1 MPNLMNII
9 RIDSR
14 AIQHKKV
21 GSSVVMSPQDVNGCL
36 LYLPLEQKIMSLSL
50 DHSGNEHHGILHGTT
65 TIDNGKINKAA
76 NFDGID
82 DLIDCGG
89 YNILDTFTAMAWVKP
104 LNDAMDSELCI
115 IGSRGPEENS
125 FDFKLNP
132 GLIHGDIGI
141 GTDWITTN
149 ADVPFDWVVGEWL
162 HVCYVV
168 TPLYYKIYVNG
179 QLLDTVLY
187 SDLGYEGPQSVVC
200 SDANHILTVGNA
212 NYDGSLIEFFHG
224 VIDEVFVY
232 GRERSDTE
240 IFNYYERTK

>member
-1 MPNLMNII
+1 MPKLMNIT

-21 GSSVVMSPQDVNGCL
+21 GSSVIMSPQDVSGCK
-36 LYLPLEQKIMSLSL
+36 LYLPLEQKSMNLSF

-65 TIDNGKINKAA
+65 TVAGKINKAA
-76 NFDGID
+76 QFDGID

-89 YNILDTFTAMAWVKP
+89 YDILNTFTAMAWVKP
-104 LNDAMDSELCI
+104 MDDSGEFELCVM
-115 IGSRGPEENS
+115 GSRYPEESS
-125 FDFKLNP
+125 FDFKLDP

-141 GTDWITTN
+141 GTDFITTN

-168 TPLYYKIYVNG
+168 TPLYYKIYANG

-187 SDLGYEGPQSVVC
+187 SDLGYEGPQPVIC
-200 SDANHILTVGNA
+200 SDANHILTIGNA
-212 NYDGSLIEFFHG
+212 DVDGGLLEFFNG

-232 GRERSDTE
+232 GRELSATE